1 MFLGSIGETSNVS
14 DDDCEGEECEVER
27 IPMHLIIT
35 CNLVLVPLEG
45 TWNEVHVMCPSLW
58 VCWCILRNICKL
70 CMQMNLTKDWV
81 CNFKNGILSQG
92 LFTIA
97 YIYKC

>member
-1 MFLGSIGETSNVS
+1 M
-14 DDDCEGEECEVER
+14 DD
-27 IPMHLIIT
+27 LIVT

-45 TWNEVHVMCPSLW
+45 TWNHVHVMCPSMW

-70 CMQMNLTKDWV
+70 CMQMNLTKEPLIHTSPVICKLDIDYV
-81 CNFKNGILSQG
+81 KVLIGFTIFMNGILSQG

-97 YIYKC
+97 YIYKR